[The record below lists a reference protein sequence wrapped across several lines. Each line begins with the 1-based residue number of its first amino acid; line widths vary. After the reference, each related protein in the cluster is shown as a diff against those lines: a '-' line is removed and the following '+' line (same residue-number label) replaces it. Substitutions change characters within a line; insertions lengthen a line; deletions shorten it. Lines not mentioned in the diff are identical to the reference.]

1 MLSGEKEADWPG
13 PNGPDS
19 DMESARKGVTAPKH
33 DRADSD
39 IQITRLSVAGV
50 LATIWGLRR
59 GTESWRRR
67 VCKK

>member
-1 MLSGEKEADWPG
+1 MAGPEWTRLGHGTQDVKEFRP
-13 PNGPDS
+13 PN
-19 DMESARKGVTAPKH
+19 

-39 IQITRLSVAGV
+39 IQITRLAVAGAV
-50 LATIWGLRR
+50 ATIWGLRR